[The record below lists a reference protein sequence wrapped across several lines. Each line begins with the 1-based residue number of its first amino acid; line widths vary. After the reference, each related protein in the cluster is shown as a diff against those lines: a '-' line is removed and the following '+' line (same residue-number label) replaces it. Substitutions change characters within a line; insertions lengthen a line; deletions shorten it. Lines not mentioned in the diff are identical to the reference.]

1 MGYLDGK
8 AVVVTGAGRGM
19 GAAYARHAAAEGA
32 AVIVNDIDSG
42 EAEAVADGIA
52 SHGGTAVA
60 DGSDVASWTSARGLI
75 ERCATEFGHID
86 GLVNNAALMWVG
98 RPDQLT
104 EADLRK
110 TIDVN
115 VLGTAFCGL
124 HALRLMTARG
134 RGSIV
139 NVTSGA
145 HAGIP
150 LQCAYSASKGAVAS
164 LTYAW
169 AADVAATGV
178 RVNAISP
185 MGTTRMTSAM
195 RDYTIEEG
203 GEPWPEVQIPPDNN
217 APIVTF
223 LLSDAADGITGQVVR
238 VEGEHL
244 SLMTHPSVLYPAV
257 RHTGWTVDEVERAFD
272 EDLRHRLLPLG
283 VAALDATVRD
293 RGASYLPAD
302 TEARLSGTGEPGRA
316 P

>member
-1 MGYLDGK
+1 MGTLDGK

-19 GAAYARHAAAEGA
+19 GAAYARSAAEAGA
-32 AVIVNDIDSG
+32 AVVVNDVDGG
-42 EAEAVADGIA
+42 EARAVAAGITAKGGRAVAD
-52 SHGGTAVA
+52 T
-60 DGSDVASWTSARGLI
+60 SDVASWAEAAEVIDGCVST
-75 ERCATEFGHID
+75 FGRID

-104 EADLRK
+104 EADLRR
-110 TIDVN
+110 TIEVN

-124 HALRLMTARG
+124 RALGHMTAQ
-134 RGSIV
+134 GSGAIV

-169 AADVAATGV
+169 AADVAGQGV

-185 MGTTRMTSAM
+185 MGATRMTAAM
-195 RDYTIEEG
+195 RHYSLEQG
-203 GEPWPEVQIPPDNN
+203 QEPWPEITIPPENN
-217 APIVTF
+217 APAVVF
-223 LLSDAADGITGQVVR
+223 LLSDAAAGVNGQVIR

-257 RHTGWTVDEVERAFD
+257 RRDHWTEDEVGRAFE

-283 VAALDATVRD
+283 VIALEATVRS
-293 RGASYLPAD
+293 RGTSYLPSM
-302 TEARLSGTGEPGRA
+302 TETTLSQVASREER
-316 P
+316 